1 MYQIKF
7 SGRFKKSY
15 KLCIKRGLDPELM
28 SNALRSLAETG
39 TVPSELLPHPLH
51 GDYEGCME
59 CHLQPDWLLVWE
71 KHDNEL
77 YVMMV
82 TTGSHSDIFG
92 KKRR

>member
-1 MYQIKF
+1 MYQIRF

-15 KLCIKRGLDPELM
+15 KLCIKRGLNPELM

-39 TVPSELLPHPLH
+39 TVSSELLPHPLH